1 MADPSSNTPTALET
15 RRTSA
20 GKLFSPSAKRNSKS
34 IVEVLETRLTKSA
47 AVLEIGSGTGEHA
60 EAVCLARPDI
70 RWTPTD
76 PDANARASQAARAA
90 EMSPQLES
98 PRTLDASGQN
108 WWHEFQPVDALVSC
122 NVIHIAPW
130 AVAEG
135 IALGAENLVKPS
147 GFVMLYGPFL
157 TGDTTAPSN
166 LAFNENLKARNPEWG
181 VRPLD
186 AVTALFVQHSF
197 VLQECIEMPANN
209 LSLIFR
215 KCEP

>member
-1 MADPSSNTPTALET
+1 MADPSAKNPTALES
-15 RRTSA
+15 RRTLA
-20 GKLFSPSAKRNSKS
+20 GKLYSPSAKRNSQS
-34 IVEVLETRLTKSA
+34 IVEVLAARLIA
-47 AVLEIGSGTGEHA
+47 DAQVLEIGSGTGEHA

-70 RWTPTD
+70 RWIPSD
-76 PDANARASQAARAA
+76 LDADARSSQAARAA
-90 EMSPQLES
+90 EMGTQLEA
-98 PRTLDASGQN
+98 PRAVDASQTH
-108 WWHEFQPVDALVSC
+108 WWRGFAPVDALVSC

-135 IALGAENLVKPS
+135 IAQGASALVNSS

-157 TGDTTAPSN
+157 TGDTTATSN
-166 LAFNENLKARNPEWG
+166 LAFNESLKSRNPDWG

-186 AVTALFVQHSF
+186 AVTALFLQHSF
-197 VLQECIEMPANN
+197 ALQDRIEMPANN

>member
-20 GKLFSPSAKRNSKS
+20 GKLYSPSAGRNSKD
-34 IVEVLETRLTKSA
+34 IAEVLAARLKQGA

-60 EAVCLARPDI
+60 EAACFARPDI

-76 PDANARASQAARAA
+76 PDADARASQSARAA
-90 EMSPQLES
+90 EMGSQLES
-98 PRTLDASGQN
+98 PREVDASDHD
-108 WWHEFQPVDALVSC
+108 WWNDFKPVDALVSC

-130 AVAEG
+130 TVAEG

-157 TGDTTAPSN
+157 TGDATAPSN
-166 LAFNENLKARNPEWG
+166 LAFSENLNARNPEWG

-197 VLQECIEMPANN
+197 ALQECIEMPANN